1 MGFAFIILR
10 WLVITL
16 KHIFLK
22 ILIGFAFTICAQGLS
37 GNWFLVVAALLPF
50 LLVFVITFLEVA
62 IAVLTWLEF
71 LMFLMSVYF
80 VLLFLGGWLSPSSIF
95 SLKF

>member
-16 KHIFLK
+16 KYIFLV

-37 GNWFLVVAALLPF
+37 SNWLL
-50 LLVFVITFLEVA
+50 
-62 IAVLTWLEF
+62 VLTWLEF

-80 VLLFLGGWLSPSSIF
+80 VLLFLGGWLSLLSIF